1 MVFPN
6 SYLPATSQPWGREV
20 QKRIEQ
26 TETTV
31 ARNEKNNDARDT
43 QLAAAMDRLST
54 TVLTASAAATKAQ
67 EAVDSIISVEEAV
80 YYPGTTEID
89 GGNIRANTIAAN
101 KISAGTLTGFT
112 VNTAASGQRVEVSG
126 STNSISFYNGSTPG
140 TSGSISGYYDP
151 TNGSALFI
159 DGPVGG
165 GYLMIA
171 DNVTLITGPAGGMI
185 DLGLTGTVDISGRL
199 DAYDGIQSYSTIAST
214 GSISSNQGLI
224 RTAYIGGGT
233 TGASFNNDGNL
244 IRTTSSE
251 RYKEEIEPITFD
263 YNDVLDLQPKKFKL
277 KDEAKDNPDARH
289 YVGFIAEEIAGTPL
303 DIFVA
308 YQTLEDGTKR
318 PDGVYYPELTT
329 ALLSA
334 IKYQDG
340 LIQALTARVEALENK
355 VE

>member
-1 MVFPN
+1 MVFPT

-54 TVLTASAAATKAQ
+54 TVLSANAAATKAQ
-67 EAVDSIISVEEAV
+67 QAVDSILTVEENV

-126 STNSISFYNGSTPG
+126 LTNSISFYNGNTTG
-140 TSGSISGYYDP
+140 TSGSITGFYDGS
-151 TNGSALFI
+151 NGSSLFI
-159 DGPVGG
+159 DGPVSG
-165 GYLMIA
+165 GYLMLA
-171 DNVTLITGPAGGMI
+171 DNVTLITGPGTSSI
-185 DLGLTGTVDISGRL
+185 DLSGNNFNVSGSIQAL
-199 DAYDGIQSYSTIAST
+199 NGMQSYSTISST
-214 GSISSNQGLI
+214 GSISTNQGLI

-251 RYKEEIEPITFD
+251 RYKQEIESVGFD
-263 YNDVLDLQPKKFKL
+263 YDDVLALQPKKFKL

-334 IKYQDG
+334 IKHQDG
-340 LIQALTARVEALENK
+340 LIQALTARIEALESK